1 MIRSLFRSS
10 DGRLAHDLAPQEL
23 RDALADKGGTLW
35 LDVDTAGEAPDRFA
49 GLLGDLFGFHPL
61 AVDDALRESHVPRVD
76 DWKGYL
82 YLVLHAAALAGDLKV
97 SGQELDVFLG
107 PTYLVTIHEGPV
119 GPVDHLWDQCQQGPE
134 HRLGTG
140 AARLL
145 YALADAVAA
154 GYMPVVDGLDEEIDR
169 VEADVFHR
177 PRPQLIRRL
186 FRLRRSLL
194 RLRRTLASLR
204 EVMNRLARDDYAV
217 VGHGERVYFRDV
229 YDHLVRLY
237 DIAEGLRDM
246 AAGALDSYLSVT
258 SNRINEVMRTLTAVN
273 VLFLPLSFLAGFFG
287 MNFFGESFNVH
298 NPLPAPVLL
307 WLCLALMVANPFALW
322 WWMSRRG
329 LLRSGV
335 GEERPGKRNRGG
347 ADAGDGR

>member
-1 MIRSLFRSS
+1 MIRSRYRSH
-10 DGRLAHDLAPQEL
+10 DGNLARDLTPAQLKE
-23 RDALADKGGTLW
+23 ALADKGGVLW
-35 LDVDTAGEAPDRFA
+35 LDIATPGEDI
-49 GLLGDLFGFHPL
+49 GHLQTLLQDLFGFHPL

-76 DWKGYL
+76 DWKGHL
-82 YLVLHAAALAGDLKV
+82 YLVLHTADLAADHTLRGV
-97 SGQELDVFLG
+97 ELDVFLG
-107 PTYLVTIHEGPV
+107 PNYLVTIREGSVAPLE
-119 GPVDHLWDQCQQGPE
+119 HLWDQCRQAPE
-134 HRLGTG
+134 QRLSAG

-169 VEADVFHR
+169 LEADVFHR
-177 PRPQLIRRL
+177 PRPQLIRRI

-194 RLRRTLASLR
+194 QLRRTLSSLR

-217 VGHGERVYFRDV
+217 VGQGERVYFRDV

-258 SNRINEVMRTLTAVN
+258 SNRINEVMRTLTVVN
-273 VLFLPLSFLAGFFG
+273 VLFLPLNFMAGFFG

-298 NPLPAPVLL
+298 NPLPSPVLL
-307 WLCLALMVANPFALW
+307 WLCLGLMVVNPLAMW
-322 WWMSRRG
+322 WWMTRRG
-329 LLRSGV
+329 LLRPGV
-335 GEERPGKRNRGG
+335 GVEERPGKRGG
-347 ADAGDGR
+347 GTEGGGTR